1 MQHQPQQEQRPP
13 INTLLAPVVLLFA
26 ILVLRLFY
34 LQVVT
39 SADYARESEENRI
52 AQRRVKAPRGLIY
65 DRDGRI
71 LARNRAFYTVL
82 LERTTPKDFDA
93 ATAAFTEAIGDSELD
108 GKYNRKYRTIRLKR
122 DVDFRT
128 VSIVEE
134 RLRADWPL
142 LDIEIETQRYYPHG
156 PAAAHLLG
164 YLGIIRDQDLQGK
177 KENAYVPGD
186 FIGKTGIEKV
196 YEDSLRGRDGMMF
209 VEIDATG
216 RTGRGFPE
224 RDRLAVPGEPLHLT
238 VDLEVQLA
246 AERALPDTLAGS
258 LVALD
263 PRTGAVLAL
272 ANKPAFNPN
281 IFVSFQAQQ
290 ERRRVLQSET
300 VLLNRALQ
308 GRYPPGSTLKM
319 VSAIAALEKG
329 VTDTLSLFEPC
340 YGSLTVGRSRFRCH
354 KRTGHGGLTLP
365 AAIETSCNVYFYHL
379 ARLISIET
387 WHEYAA
393 KLGFGQPTGLSH
405 SGEVAGLLPSRQYYE
420 ERGGWSFG
428 HLLNLSIGQGAVLVT
443 PIQMARYVAAIANGG
458 YLVTP
463 HYIGGG
469 TSPPRQ
475 RIDGISPRTFAIVR
489 KAMRRVVASDTG
501 TGRRARVAGVSIA
514 AKTGTAQ
521 VPSREDDAWMVAF
534 APYENPA
541 IVIAAVVEGGGSGG
555 ARVGPV
561 VREVVEAFC
570 IQEGIIEPEVTEA
583 DTLVAN
589 HGML

>member
-1 MQHQPQQEQRPP
+1 MQHQLQQDQRPP
-13 INTLLAPVVLLFA
+13 LNRLLVPVVLLFA
-26 ILVLRLFY
+26 VLVLRLFY
-34 LQVVT
+34 LQVIT

-71 LARNRAFYTVL
+71 LARTRPFYTVS
-82 LERTTPKDFDA
+82 LERTSQKDFDA
-93 ATAAFTEAIGDSELD
+93 ATAAFTEAIGDLELD
-108 GKYNRKYRTIRLKR
+108 GEYSRKYRTIRLKR

-134 RLRADWPL
+134 RLKADWPL
-142 LDIEIETQRYYPHG
+142 LDIEIETQRYYPYG
-156 PAAAHLLG
+156 TAAAHLLG
-164 YLGIIRDQDLQGK
+164 YIGIIRDQDLQGK
-177 KENAYVPGD
+177 NDNAYVLGD

-196 YEDSLRGRDGMMF
+196 YENSLRGRDGMLY
-209 VEIDATG
+209 VEIDAAG
-216 RTGRGFPE
+216 RTGREFPE
-224 RDRLAVPGEPLHLT
+224 RDQLPVPGESLHLT
-238 VDLEVQLA
+238 IDLDLQLA
-246 AERALPDTLAGS
+246 AERALPDSLAGA

-272 ANKPAFNPN
+272 ANKPTFDPN
-281 IFVSFQAQQ
+281 IFVSFQAQK
-290 ERRRVLQSET
+290 ERRRVLQSAT

-319 VSAIAALEKG
+319 ISAIAALETG

-340 YGSLTVGRSRFRCH
+340 YGALRVGRSTFRCH

-365 AAIETSCNVYFYHL
+365 GAIEVSCNVYFYHL
-379 ARLISIET
+379 ARLMSIET
-387 WHEYAA
+387 WHKYAA
-393 KLGFGQPTGLSH
+393 KFGFGQPTGIVH
-405 SGEVAGLLPSRQYYE
+405 PGEAAGLLPSRQYYK

-428 HLLNLSIGQGAVLVT
+428 HQLNLSIGQGAMLVT

-463 HYIGGG
+463 YISGD
-469 TSPPRQ
+469 PPPSQ
-475 RIDGISPRTFAIVR
+475 RIDDISSRTFAIVR

-501 TGRRARVAGVSIA
+501 TGRRARVDGVTIA

-534 APYENPA
+534 APYEKPA

-561 VREVVEAFC
+561 VREVVKAFC

-583 DTLVAN
+583 DTLLAN
-589 HGML
+589 NGIL

>member
-1 MQHQPQQEQRPP
+1 MQHRLQQDQRPP
-13 INTLLAPVVLLFA
+13 FNSLLVPIVLLFA
-26 ILVLRLFY
+26 VLVLRLFY
-34 LQVVT
+34 LQVIT

-71 LARNRAFYTVL
+71 LARTRPFYTVS
-82 LERTTPKDFDA
+82 LERTTRKDFEA
-93 ATAAFTEAIGDSELD
+93 ATAAFTDAIGDLVD
-108 GKYNRKYRTIRLKR
+108 GKYSRESRTIRLKR

-134 RLRADWPL
+134 QLKADWPL
-142 LDIEIETQRYYPHG
+142 LDIEIETQRYYPYG
-156 PAAAHLLG
+156 TAAAHLLG
-164 YLGIIRDQDLQGK
+164 YIGIIRDQDLQRK
-177 KENAYVPGD
+177 NDNAYVLGD

-196 YEDSLRGRDGMMF
+196 YENSLRGRDGMF
-209 VEIDATG
+209 YVEIDAVG
-216 RTGRGFPE
+216 RTGREFPE
-224 RDRLAVPGEPLHLT
+224 RDRLPVPGEPLHLT
-238 VDLEVQLA
+238 IDLEVQLA
-246 AERALPDTLAGS
+246 AERALPDSLAGA

-263 PRTGAVLAL
+263 PRTGAVLAV
-272 ANKPAFNPN
+272 ASKPTFDPN
-281 IFVSFQAQQ
+281 IFVSFQAQK

-300 VLLNRALQ
+300 VLLNRALH

-319 VSAIAALEKG
+319 VSAIAALETG

-340 YGSLTVGRSRFRCH
+340 YGALKVGRSRFRCH

-365 AAIETSCNVYFYHL
+365 RAIETSCNVYFYHL
-379 ARLISIET
+379 ARLMSIET
-387 WHEYAA
+387 WHKYAA
-393 KLGFGQPTGLSH
+393 KLGFGQPTGIVYP
-405 SGEVAGLLPSRQYYE
+405 GEAAGLLPSRQYYE

-463 HYIGGG
+463 HISGA
-469 TSPPRQ
+469 PPLRQ
-475 RIDGISPRTFAIVR
+475 RIDGISSRTFAIVR

-501 TGRRARVAGVSIA
+501 TGRRARVDGIAIA

-521 VPSREDDAWMVAF
+521 VPSRDDDAWMVAF

-561 VREVVEAFC
+561 VREVVKAFC
-570 IQEGIIEPEVTEA
+570 IQEGLLAPEVTEA
-583 DTLVAN
+583 DTLLTN
-589 HGML
+589 RGML

>member
-1 MQHQPQQEQRPP
+1 MEHQLQQDPRPP
-13 INTLLAPVVLLFA
+13 FKILLATVVLLFA
-26 ILVLRLFY
+26 ILALRLFY

-71 LARNRAFYTVL
+71 LARTRPFYTVS
-82 LERTTPKDFDA
+82 LERTTRKDFDA
-93 ATAAFTEAIGDSELD
+93 ATTAFTKAIGDLKVEGEYS
-108 GKYNRKYRTIRLKR
+108 RKYRTIRLKR

-134 RLRADWPL
+134 RLKADWPL
-142 LDIEIETQRYYPHG
+142 LDIEIETQRYYPYG
-156 PAAAHLLG
+156 TAAAHLLG
-164 YLGIIRDQDLQGK
+164 YIGIIQDQDLQSK
-177 KENAYVPGD
+177 NDNAYVLGD

-196 YEDSLRGRDGMMF
+196 YENSLRGRDGMMY

-216 RTGRGFPE
+216 RTGREFPE
-224 RDRLAVPGEPLHLT
+224 RDRLPVPGESLHLT
-238 VDLEVQLA
+238 IDLEVQQA
-246 AERALPDTLAGS
+246 AERALPDSLASS

-272 ANKPAFNPN
+272 ANKPTFDPN
-281 IFVSFQAQQ
+281 IFVSFQAQK
-290 ERRRVLQSET
+290 ERRRVLQSKT
-300 VLLNRALQ
+300 VLLNRALH

-319 VSAIAALEKG
+319 VSAIAALETG
-329 VTDTLSLFEPC
+329 VTDTRSLFEPC

-354 KRTGHGGLTLP
+354 KRTGHGGLTLLG
-365 AAIETSCNVYFYHL
+365 AIEASCNVYFYHL

-393 KLGFGQPTGLSH
+393 KLGLGQPTGIVSYPEE
-405 SGEVAGLLPSRQYYE
+405 SAGLLPSRQYYE

-458 YLVTP
+458 YLVAP
-463 HYIGGG
+463 HISGDP
-469 TSPPRQ
+469 PPRQ
-475 RIDGISPRTFAIVR
+475 RIQGISSKTFNIVR
-489 KAMRRVVASDTG
+489 KAMLRVVASDTG
-501 TGRRARVAGVSIA
+501 TGRRARVAGVAIA

-521 VPSREDDAWMVAF
+521 VPNRDDDAWMVAF
-534 APYENPA
+534 APYESPA

-555 ARVGPV
+555 ARVGPI
-561 VREVVEAFC
+561 VREVVKTFC
-570 IQEGIIEPEVTEA
+570 IQEGIIEPEATEA
-583 DTLVAN
+583 DTLLTN